1 MEDKDNLQTLG
12 SPMTTLKKENTS
24 ALIATNIDIWQKNAD
39 RRRKNKKLRSV
50 SNVKRKGIL
59 QRTVKEHSQ

>member
-1 MEDKDNLQTLG
+1 MEDKDNLWTLG